1 MCKFLTKYRSSNQ
14 TAPLTLHTHTYTYMG
29 SRVVLQQLCDLET
42 NPSKKGGVCLSRAG
56 RAKVRSV
63 HFLRARVNNCAQ
75 LYVYVIGVG
84 VLCMWWSKMSTLGVV
99 HYNSSPHKVNN
110 VLQQTSNNLERRE
123 VIVLRKQLP
132 EKDTKHDI
140 LITNTARKRPKSGK
154 EATKV
159 HNPPPMAVARR
170 NARERNR
177 VKQVNNGFATLR
189 QHIPNS
195 IAAAFESSNGRGGN
209 KKLSKVETLRMAVE
223 YIRSL
228 EDLLAMDD
236 HSENVSTSTSN
247 NYPYAITSPSLD
259 EDDLSTNPTPPPQQY
274 LRINTNNSYQLI
286 PAHLY
291 EDSENLEP
299 LDEHILSDP
308 SLIDADFSE
317 VHDLL
322 HASDSLSPGIYS
334 DSSLSPGTVK
344 SEPQTSYMNVFNEQL
359 TPPMEDVK
367 SEVKQEHPPIL
378 SLQNEN
384 ELPQEHK
391 DNMMQ
396 VMAWWEQQQQQ
407 QQASRS

>member
-1 MCKFLTKYRSSNQ
+1 M
-14 TAPLTLHTHTYTYMG
+14 
-29 SRVVLQQLCDLET
+29 
-42 NPSKKGGVCLSRAG
+42 
-56 RAKVRSV
+56 
-63 HFLRARVNNCAQ
+63 
-75 LYVYVIGVG
+75 
-84 VLCMWWSKMSTLGVV
+84 
-99 HYNSSPHKVNN
+99 
-110 VLQQTSNNLERRE
+110 LQQTSSNQERRE
-123 VIVLRKQLP
+123 IIILRKQLP
-132 EKDTKHDI
+132 EKEIKQEI
-140 LITNTARKRPKSGK
+140 LITNTARKRPKTGK
-154 EATKV
+154 ESTRV

-236 HSENVSTSTSN
+236 SSENISTSTPTT
-247 NYPYAITSPSLD
+247 NYTYPLTSPSLED
-259 EDDLSTNPTPPPQQY
+259 DDLSTNPTPPPQQY
-274 LRINTNNSYQLI
+274 IRLNTSNSYQLI

-317 VHDLL
+317 VQDLL

-344 SEPQTSYMNVFNEQL
+344 SEPHTSYINVFNEQL
-359 TPPMEDVK
+359 TPPMDDMKGEVK
-367 SEVKQEHPPIL
+367 SEVKQEHPIL
-378 SLQNEN
+378 SLQNEG
-384 ELPQEHK
+384 ELPAEHK

>member
-1 MCKFLTKYRSSNQ
+1 
-14 TAPLTLHTHTYTYMG
+14 
-29 SRVVLQQLCDLET
+29 
-42 NPSKKGGVCLSRAG
+42 
-56 RAKVRSV
+56 
-63 HFLRARVNNCAQ
+63 
-75 LYVYVIGVG
+75 
-84 VLCMWWSKMSTLGVV
+84 MSTLGVV
-99 HYNSSPHKVNN
+99 HYNSSPHKINN
-110 VLQQTSNNLERRE
+110 VLQQTSNNQERRD
-123 VIVLRKQLP
+123 VIILRKQVQ
-132 EKDTKHDI
+132 EKDIKQEI
-140 LITNTARKRPKSGK
+140 LITNTAKKRPKSGK
-154 EATKV
+154 ETTRV

-236 HSENVSTSTSN
+236 SSENTSTPI
-247 NYPYAITSPSLD
+247 NYPYSITSPSLD
-259 EDDLSTNPTPPPQQY
+259 EDDLSTNPTPPPQHY
-274 LRINTNNSYQLI
+274 IRINTNNTYQLI
-286 PAHLY
+286 PSHLY
-291 EDSENLEP
+291 ENSENLEP
-299 LDEHILSDP
+299 LEEHILSDP

-317 VHDLL
+317 VQDLL

-367 SEVKQEHPPIL
+367 CEVKQEPPML

-396 VMAWWEQQQQQ
+396 VMAWWEQQQQ
-407 QQASRS
+407 ASRS

>member
-1 MCKFLTKYRSSNQ
+1 
-14 TAPLTLHTHTYTYMG
+14 
-29 SRVVLQQLCDLET
+29 
-42 NPSKKGGVCLSRAG
+42 
-56 RAKVRSV
+56 
-63 HFLRARVNNCAQ
+63 
-75 LYVYVIGVG
+75 
-84 VLCMWWSKMSTLGVV
+84 MSTLGVV

-110 VLQQTSNNLERRE
+110 VLQQTSNNQERRGE
-123 VIVLRKQLP
+123 IIILRKQLHE
-132 EKDTKHDI
+132 EKDIKQEI
-140 LITNTARKRPKSGK
+140 LITNTAKKRPRSGSK
-154 EATKV
+154 EATRV

-236 HSENVSTSTSN
+236 STENTSTSTPT
-247 NYPYAITSPSLD
+247 NYQYSLTSPSLD

-274 LRINTNNSYQLI
+274 IRINTNNSYQLI

-299 LDEHILSDP
+299 LHQHILSDP
-308 SLIDADFSE
+308 SLIDADFAE
-317 VHDLL
+317 VQDLL

-359 TPPMEDVK
+359 TPPMEDIKGDVK
-367 SEVKQEHPPIL
+367 SEVKQEPPML

-407 QQASRS
+407 QASRS

>member
-1 MCKFLTKYRSSNQ
+1 
-14 TAPLTLHTHTYTYMG
+14 
-29 SRVVLQQLCDLET
+29 
-42 NPSKKGGVCLSRAG
+42 
-56 RAKVRSV
+56 
-63 HFLRARVNNCAQ
+63 
-75 LYVYVIGVG
+75 
-84 VLCMWWSKMSTLGVV
+84 MSTLGVV

-110 VLQQTSNNLERRE
+110 VLQQTSNNQERRD
-123 VIVLRKQLP
+123 IIILRKQLP
-132 EKDTKHDI
+132 EKESKQEI
-140 LITNTARKRPKSGK
+140 LITNTAKKRPKNDK
-154 EATKV
+154 EPTRV

-236 HSENVSTSTSN
+236 SSENVSTSTPTSYT
-247 NYPYAITSPSLD
+247 YPLTSPSLED
-259 EDDLSTNPTPPPQQY
+259 DDLSTNPTPPPQQY
-274 LRINTNNSYQLI
+274 IRINTNNAYQLI

-317 VHDLL
+317 VQDLL
-322 HASDSLSPGIYS
+322 HVSDSLSPGLYS
-334 DSSLSPGTVK
+334 DSSLSPRTVK
-344 SEPQTSYMNVFNEQL
+344 SEPQTSYINVFNEQL

-367 SEVKQEHPPIL
+367 GEVKSEVKQEHPIL
-378 SLQNEN
+378 SLQNECQ
-384 ELPQEHK
+384 LPDEHK
-391 DNMMQ
+391 DNMLQ
-396 VMAWWEQQQQQ
+396 VMAWWEQQQLQQ
-407 QQASRS
+407 QQQSSRS

>member
-1 MCKFLTKYRSSNQ
+1 MSS
-14 TAPLTLHTHTYTYMG
+14 
-29 SRVVLQQLCDLET
+29 
-42 NPSKKGGVCLSRAG
+42 
-56 RAKVRSV
+56 
-63 HFLRARVNNCAQ
+63 
-75 LYVYVIGVG
+75 
-84 VLCMWWSKMSTLGVV
+84 STLGVV

-123 VIVLRKQLP
+123 VIILSRKQQ
-132 EKDTKHDI
+132 DTKQEI
-140 LITNTARKRPKSGK
+140 LITNTAKKRPKSGK
-154 EATKV
+154 EVAKV

-228 EDLLAMDD
+228 EELLAMDD
-236 HSENVSTSTSN
+236 SSENTTTTPAN
-247 NYPYAITSPSLD
+247 NYTYSLTSPSLD

-274 LRINTNNSYQLI
+274 IRINNSYQLI

-299 LDEHILSDP
+299 LGEHILTDP

-317 VHDLL
+317 VQNLL

-334 DSSLSPGTVK
+334 DSSLSPTTVK
-344 SEPQTSYMNVFNEQL
+344 SEPQTTYMNVFNEQL
-359 TPPMEDVK
+359 TPPMDDVK
-367 SEVKQEHPPIL
+367 SEVKQEHPIL
-378 SLQNEN
+378 SLQNDN

-391 DNMMQ
+391 DNMMH

-407 QQASRS
+407 QTARR

>member
-1 MCKFLTKYRSSNQ
+1 MRAIKYI
-14 TAPLTLHTHTYTYMG
+14 
-29 SRVVLQQLCDLET
+29 
-42 NPSKKGGVCLSRAG
+42 
-56 RAKVRSV
+56 
-63 HFLRARVNNCAQ
+63 
-75 LYVYVIGVG
+75 YVIGVSVECDG
-84 VLCMWWSKMSTLGVV
+84 EKMSTLGVV

-110 VLQQTSNNLERRE
+110 VLQQTSNNQERRD
-123 VIVLRKQLP
+123 IIILRKQLP
-132 EKDTKHDI
+132 EKDTKQEI
-140 LITNTARKRPKSGK
+140 LITNTARKRPKTGK
-154 EATKV
+154 ETTKI
-159 HNPPPMAVARR
+159 HNPPPIAVARR

-195 IAAAFESSNGRGGN
+195 IAAAFESNNGRGGN

-236 HSENVSTSTSN
+236 SSENNSISTPTQ
-247 NYPYAITSPSLD
+247 YPYSITSPSLD

-274 LRINTNNSYQLI
+274 IRINTNNSYQLI

-308 SLIDADFSE
+308 SLIDADFSD
-317 VHDLL
+317 VQNLL

-334 DSSLSPGTVK
+334 DSSLSPARTVVK
-344 SEPQTSYMNVFNEQL
+344 SETQTSYMNVFNEQL
-359 TPPMEDVK
+359 TPPMEAEVK
-367 SEVKQEHPPIL
+367 SEVKQEHPIL

-407 QQASRS
+407 ASRS